1 MKTTTDRIRSVIL
14 PGPLFVHETAFLC
27 MVAGQNIGE
36 TTRLFAAERQKTFL
50 SWRPVA
56 IGMPRF
62 VVVAGGPAIV
72 SGMPDSL
79 LGFLDKRRTIAG
91 IWLGREAGESQRGPG
106 PAVSSN

>member
-1 MKTTTDRIRSVIL
+1 
-14 PGPLFVHETAFLC
+14 
-27 MVAGQNIGE
+27 MVVGQNIGE

-91 IWLGREAGESQRGPG
+91 IGLGREAGESQRGPG